1 MIKRNHTILIFYLIG
16 IIIFLL
22 AKWWYK
28 TAGNDEIYFLLW
40 PVDHFVQL
48 FSGTP
53 STYNTIQGF
62 FFSNLNITIDK
73 SCSGFNFWMI
83 AFLVFYYSLVNN
95 AHHLKTQLLT
105 LPISLLLAY
114 ISTLIANSARILS
127 LLIIEQK
134 LQLINQSLHQ
144 GVGAF
149 IYLSFLVI
157 FYLILNYLLNH
168 KANAK
173 LTQSKMDT
181 TH

>member
-1 MIKRNHTILIFYLIG
+1 LKTKTSIIFYIPSILV
-16 IIIFLL
+16 FLL
-22 AKWWYK
+22 LKWWYR
-28 TAGNDEIYFLLW
+28 TADNDDLYFFLF
-40 PVDHFVQL
+40 PVDSIIQFFTNSSSQYDLQNGFNHPL
-48 FSGTP
+48 F
-53 STYNTIQGF
+53 NV
-62 FFSNLNITIDK
+62 TIDK

-95 AHHLKTQLLT
+95 ARHFKIQLLA

-114 ISTLIANSARILS
+114 VSTLIANSARILS

-181 TH
+181 TY